1 MFCLQNWKEVFHA
14 MHIVFGEIIISTYGL
29 LSRVHWDL
37 EKELTMN
44 KTQQNKTKT
53 HPYSDLAYC

>member
-1 MFCLQNWKEVFHA
+1 
-14 MHIVFGEIIISTYGL
+14 MHIVLGEIIISTYGL

-53 HPYSDLAYC
+53 HPYSDLTYC